1 MSANN
6 QIENNE
12 SRCMNTTGIGTKLMF
27 LMLGGGI
34 GAAIALLFAPKP
46 GKELRQDIADAAV
59 KSYDETLEAATRVK
73 EQTLEYYEAAMEKGS
88 DVLDVVTEE
97 ASALRDEVR
106 DDAAKIGGIVRGA
119 ARRVAHSV
127 KPTQIF

>member
-1 MSANN
+1 MSVNN
-6 QIENNE
+6 QIEDNK
-12 SRCMNTTGIGTKLMF
+12 SRCLSTTGIGTKLMF
-27 LMLGGGI
+27 LILGGGI

-46 GKELRQDIADAAV
+46 GRELRQDIADAAV

-73 EQTLEYYEAAMEKGS
+73 EQTLEYYEAAMEKGG

-97 ASALRDEVR
+97 ASALKDEVKN
-106 DDAAKIGGIVRGA
+106 DAAKIGGIVRGA

-127 KPTQIF
+127 KPTQIL